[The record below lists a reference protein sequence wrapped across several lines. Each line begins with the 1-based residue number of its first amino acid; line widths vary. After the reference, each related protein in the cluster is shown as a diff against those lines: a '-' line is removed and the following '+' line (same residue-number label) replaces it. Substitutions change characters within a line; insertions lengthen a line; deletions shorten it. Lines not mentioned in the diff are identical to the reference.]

1 MTMWTSD
8 TWIHEYTNLIVQLVA
23 TDKQNL
29 LEVIGI
35 MIVKVMVMLTVLA
48 MTLLVDERKMM
59 IGITWRNCFGTLEG
73 RC

>member
-1 MTMWTSD
+1 
-8 TWIHEYTNLIVQLVA
+8 VA

-48 MTLLVDERKMM
+48 TTLLVDERKMM